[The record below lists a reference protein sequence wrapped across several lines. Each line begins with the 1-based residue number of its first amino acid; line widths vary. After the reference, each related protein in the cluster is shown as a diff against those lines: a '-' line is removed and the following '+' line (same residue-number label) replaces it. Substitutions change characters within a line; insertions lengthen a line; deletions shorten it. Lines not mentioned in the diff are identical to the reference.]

1 MIDFELYHQQLA
13 EKGYLSPYIVQLMLE
28 ESPQIDKDSLLEAL
42 RKHSGDVESIEEQ
55 SGVIGFTHK
64 EKGVREGEAPAQSL
78 FGTPEVCENPVKTF
92 SASLIQTWDWQE
104 AEQVLSKVKAVVSI
118 TFSFAESHNRKDRLE
133 LVHNIVL
140 NSIDLYTPVAIHWF
154 PSQRIVSPLR
164 YKEDLSQG
172 GQLFSSA
179 VNVRMFKVENSE
191 ERVMDTLG
199 LTAFGLSDIQCNFL
213 DLDPKRVG
221 VYLYEL
227 ADYVFRRGDIFQTGD
242 TIDALQAGDK
252 WTIRKE
258 QSYVNPSRRVI
269 DILPGQN
276 APQTTQE

>member
-1 MIDFELYHQQLA
+1 M
-13 EKGYLSPYIVQLMLE
+13 
-28 ESPQIDKDSLLEAL
+28 
-42 RKHSGDVESIEEQ
+42 
-55 SGVIGFTHK
+55 
-64 EKGVREGEAPAQSL
+64 
-78 FGTPEVCENPVKTF
+78 FGTPEVCENPVKIF
-92 SASLIQTWDWQE
+92 SDSLTQTWDWQE
-104 AEQVLSKVKAVVSI
+104 AEQVLSNVKAVVTI
-118 TFSFAESHNRKDRLE
+118 TFSFTESHNRKDRLE
-133 LVHNIVL
+133 LVHNFVL
-140 NSIDLYTPVAIHWF
+140 KATNLYSPVAIHWL
-154 PSQRIVSPLR
+154 PSQRIVSPSR

-179 VNVRMFKVENSE
+179 VNVRMFKVENSD

-199 LTAFGLSDIQCNFL
+199 LTAFGLSDIQCNFTG
-213 DLDPKRVG
+213 LDPKRVG

-227 ADYVFRRGDIFQTGD
+227 ADYVFQRGDIFQEGD
-242 TIDALQAGDK
+242 TIDGLQAGEK